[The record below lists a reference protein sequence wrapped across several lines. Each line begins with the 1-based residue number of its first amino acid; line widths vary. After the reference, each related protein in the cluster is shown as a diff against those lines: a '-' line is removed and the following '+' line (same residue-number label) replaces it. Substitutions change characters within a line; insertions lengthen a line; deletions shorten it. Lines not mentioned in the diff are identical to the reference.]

1 MIEAATFSV
10 QASLTKPADLNPPEK
25 GQAEF
30 EKKFGLSWKTV
41 RRNWLPSN

>member
-41 RRNWLPSN
+41 RRNWLPSI